1 MSINYPF
8 MPRQVEELNQLYT
21 LLGHY
26 KKKAKEACD
35 IRDYFD
41 GCVSKG
47 TLPKGVTVPELLE
60 KSEAAAKRVKLCT
73 HRLNLLQKRIA
84 SLECEVFSTNAKE
97 S

>member
-1 MSINYPF
+1 MNYPF

-26 KKKAKEACD
+26 KQKAKEACD
-35 IRDYFD
+35 IRDYYVKCINAGNLGKVWD
-41 GCVSKG
+41 ID
-47 TLPKGVTVPELLE
+47 ELLE
-60 KSEAAAKRVKLCT
+60 KDASAKNNVELCK

-84 SLECEVFSTNAKE
+84 YLEREVFSSNGKE